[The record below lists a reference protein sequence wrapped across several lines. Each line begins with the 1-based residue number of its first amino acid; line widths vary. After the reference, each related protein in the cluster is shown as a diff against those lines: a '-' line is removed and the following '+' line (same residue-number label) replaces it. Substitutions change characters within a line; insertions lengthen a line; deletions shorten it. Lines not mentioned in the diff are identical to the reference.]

1 MVSDGS
7 GGAGEVEFTSAT
19 YSVNENAPGGVAAIT
34 LKRVGGTNG
43 QIQVMFTTSDGTASS
58 PSDYT
63 DSDQAVVFNEGE
75 TTKTVDIPI
84 ADDSV
89 AEANETVNLA
99 VSHPPVILAAPGE
112 GPSAA
117 PIYAAVLTI
126 VNDDCPASFTVNNNG
141 DAVDANVGDGVCATA
156 GSVCTLRAAI
166 RPETRVLGITWVH
179 SCTGVRMPVRAVADM
194 LAQVN
199 GTRGDHDRIRL
210 VVDGVHALGA
220 VDETVASPGCAQS
233 SLVARVWPAVAKSS
247 VRPARAV
254 SRVSLFYNAGL
265 QNSWFIVTGM
275 IGMLLV
281 MLGSLVSSA
290 SMVKEKE
297 VGTVEQLLMTPA
309 GSAEI
314 ILAKMAPIFLLLS
327 LDIGVSSAVGSFVFG
342 VPIRGSFALLYC
354 SGMLCVLSGIGIGTI
369 VATFTRSQQQAQLL
383 SFFVNPPLSM
393 LSGATTPIEAM
404 PHWMQPLTNLNPV
417 KHFAVLAR
425 GVMLKGVGLE
435 VLYPNFL
442 ALLAFTVILVGVSAW
457 RFRKQLN

>member
-1 MVSDGS
+1 MLDRILNWRFWPLFFKELHELRRNRRLVAMMLVPPTLNLVLLGF
-7 GGAGEVEFTSAT
+7 AMNPEVTDLRLGIVDESRTAESREVISAFTESK
-19 YSVNENAPGGVAAIT
+19 SFVAA
-34 LKRVGGTNG
+34 GHY
-43 QIQVMFTTSDGTASS
+43 A
-58 PSDYT
+58 
-63 DSDQAVVFNEGE
+63 
-75 TTKTVDIPI
+75 
-84 ADDSV
+84 SV
-89 AEANETVNLA
+89 AELSRALSGGELEAGIVVPSDFATKRTRGEVAEVQFLVDSVNSNTGGIA
-99 VSHPPVILAAPGE
+99 G
-112 GPSAA
+112 G
-117 PIYAAVLTI
+117 YAA
-126 VNDDCPASFTVNNNG
+126 
-141 DAVDANVGDGVCATA
+141 
-156 GSVCTLRAAI
+156 
-166 RPETRVLGITWVH
+166 
-179 SCTGVRMPVRAVADM
+179 
-194 LAQVN
+194 
-199 GTRGDHDRIRL
+199 RII
-210 VVDGVHALGA
+210 GA
-220 VDETVASPGCAQS
+220 MNEKIY
-233 SLVARVWPAVAKSS
+233 LNKSS
-247 VRPARAV
+247 VEPARAV

-404 PHWMQPLTNLNPV
+404 PQWMQPLTNLNPV

>member
-1 MVSDGS
+1 MLDKILNWRFWPLFFK
-7 GGAGEVEFTSAT
+7 EL
-19 YSVNENAPGGVAAIT
+19 NELRRNRRLVAMM
-34 LKRVGGTNG
+34 LV
-43 QIQVMFTTSDGTASS
+43 
-58 PSDYT
+58 P
-63 DSDQAVVFNEGE
+63 
-75 TTKTVDIPI
+75 P
-84 ADDSV
+84 
-89 AEANETVNLA
+89 TVNLVLLGFA
-99 VSHPPVILAAPGE
+99 MNPEVTDLRLGIVDESRTAESREVISAFTESKSFVAAGHYSSIAELSRALSAGE
-112 GPSAA
+112 LEAGIVVPSDFATKRTRGEVA
-117 PIYAAVLTI
+117 EVQFLVDSVNSNTGGISGGYAA
-126 VNDDCPASFTVNNNG
+126 
-141 DAVDANVGDGVCATA
+141 
-156 GSVCTLRAAI
+156 
-166 RPETRVLGITWVH
+166 
-179 SCTGVRMPVRAVADM
+179 
-194 LAQVN
+194 
-199 GTRGDHDRIRL
+199 RIIS
-210 VVDGVHALGA
+210 ALNEKIA
-220 VDETVASPGCAQS
+220 
-233 SLVARVWPAVAKSS
+233 LNKSS